1 MTGCEVNALA
11 QFIYLQLL
19 DVLTTIAFMMQGV
32 GEGNP
37 IVRWAMRATENPFG
51 GLFMLKGAAIALA
64 MLCIYRSRERLLQR
78 VNVLFAAVIVYN
90 LVALILANPMV
101 N

>member
-1 MTGCEVNALA
+1 MNVLA

-19 DVLTTIAFMMQGV
+19 DALTTVAFMLQGV

-37 IVRWAMRATENPFG
+37 IARWAMRATENPIS
-51 GLFMLKGAAIALA
+51 GLFMLKAAGVALA
-64 MLCIYRSRERLLQR
+64 MFCIYRSRERFLRR
-78 VNVLFAAVIVYN
+78 VNVLFAAVVVYN
-90 LVALILANPMV
+90 LVALILANPLV

>member
-1 MTGCEVNALA
+1 MNVLA

-19 DVLTTIAFMMQGV
+19 DVLTTIAFMLQGV

-37 IVRWAMRATENPFG
+37 IARWAMRATENPIS
-51 GLFMLKGAAIALA
+51 GLFMLKAFAVVLAI
-64 MLCIYRSRERLLQR
+64 LCIYRSRERLLQR
-78 VNVLFAAVIVYN
+78 VNVLFAAVVVYN
-90 LVALILANPMV
+90 LVALILANPLV

>member
-1 MTGCEVNALA
+1 MNVLA

-19 DVLTTIAFMMQGV
+19 DVLTTIAFMLQGV

-37 IVRWAMRATENPFG
+37 IVRWAMRVTENPIG
-51 GLFMLKGAAIALA
+51 GLFMLKAVGVALA
-64 MLCIYRSRERLLQR
+64 MLCIYRSRERLLRR
-78 VNVLFAAVIVYN
+78 VNVLFAVVVVYN
-90 LVALILANPMV
+90 LVALILANPLI

>member
-1 MTGCEVNALA
+1 MNVLA

-51 GLFMLKGAAIALA
+51 GLFMLKAAGVALA
-64 MLCIYRSRERLLQR
+64 MFCIYRSRERLLRR
-78 VNVLFAAVIVYN
+78 VNVLFAAVVVYN
-90 LVALILANPMV
+90 LVALILANPLV

>member
-1 MTGCEVNALA
+1 MNVLA

-19 DVLTTIAFMMQGV
+19 DALTTVAFMLQGV

-37 IVRWAMRATENPFG
+37 IARWAMRATENPLN
-51 GLFMLKGAAIALA
+51 GLFMLKAAGVALA
-64 MLCIYRSRERLLQR
+64 MFCIYRSRERLLRR
-78 VNVLFAAVIVYN
+78 VNVLFAAVVAYN
-90 LVALILANPMV
+90 LVALILANPLV